1 MFEQV
6 RELEDI
12 LVEGDFGS
20 EPEGVSRA
28 EYSGDK
34 LSLRLDPGSASIV
47 LYLDRLEP
55 YIDFLSEWVESAPH
69 LFRFLIFLDD
79 TSSVRHFYEQAQYK
93 EFFTKRSLRICS
105 AAGGVDEEKYTK
117 AFVPQDKDRFEDT
130 RFYSLGG
137 KPAEFQKISNQL
149 QTLHRLVVSQ
159 LEFTGTAFMGSVK
172 SMYMGFENTLSN
184 LEDFLRT
191 PDFRNWKDLAKGV
204 PAIVLGAGPSLDNDI
219 EWAFQ
224 NKDRMIIVAS
234 DTLAKSLAKRGVS
247 PHCFVSVERT
257 KEVGF
262 LFDEAQQ
269 WPDTVLCANNLL
281 DRSVLQAFK
290 GKKSLV
296 MADNDFNHLF
306 SFARMVVSHGHSC
319 VGLGL
324 RVASILG
331 CSPVLLSGV
340 DLCWG
345 ADRQSHFSGNPYDGS
360 KEFAGF
366 EEDNKERLE
375 KAIVA
380 LSNQGE
386 EVYTNH
392 YWGIFRREFESIIKN
407 SKSTFYNLAAD
418 GVMINGAEWKTL
430 EDFDSLIASQPAQD
444 YSKLLLSKL
453 TYERT
458 ELVRAEL
465 KHFVGRLEVLDS
477 ELQSL
482 LPHIRSI
489 SGKDIEAFMRKA
501 EFYKSVYS
509 PLFHVSF
516 LRMNSV
522 REEVRKEEESAIQE
536 YLEKLA
542 VLVRRRSKELR
553 AFSESSPG
561 PLY

>member
-1 MFEQV
+1 MFDQE
-6 RELEDI
+6 RELKDI
-12 LVEGDFGS
+12 LVEES
-20 EPEGVSRA
+20 IESQQSRSTEP
-28 EYSGDK
+28 YHGDK

-47 LYLDRLEP
+47 LYLDRLDP
-55 YIDFLSEWVESAPH
+55 YIEFLSEWIESAPH

-79 TSSVRHFYEQAQYK
+79 TSSVKHFYEQAQFK
-93 EFFTKRSLRICS
+93 SFFAKRSLRICS
-105 AAGGVDEEKYTK
+105 AAGGVDEERYTK

-172 SMYMGFENTLSN
+172 SMYMGFENALTN
-184 LEDFLRT
+184 LEAFLQT

-219 EWAFQ
+219 EWAFE
-224 NKDRMIIVAS
+224 NKDRMIIIAS
-234 DTLAKSLAKRGVS
+234 DTLAKPLAKRGVS
-247 PHCFVSVERT
+247 PHCFVSIERT

-262 LFDEAQQ
+262 LFEKNQQ
-269 WPDTVLCANNLL
+269 WPETVLCANNLL
-281 DRSVLQAFK
+281 DRSVFETFK
-290 GKKSLV
+290 GAKSLV
-296 MADNDFNHLF
+296 MADNDFNHLLG
-306 SFARMVVSHGHSC
+306 FARMVISHGHSC

-324 RVASILG
+324 RLASILG

-345 ADRQSHFSGNPYDGS
+345 AERQSHFSGNPYDGS
-360 KEFAGF
+360 KDFAGF
-366 EEDNKERLE
+366 EADNKERLE

-407 SKSTFYNLAAD
+407 SKSTFYNLASD
-418 GVMINGAEWKTL
+418 GVVINGAEWKSR
-430 EDFDSLIASQPAQD
+430 EDFVSLIASQPAHD
-444 YSKLLLSKL
+444 YSKLFLSKL
-453 TYERT
+453 SYERT
-458 ELVRAEL
+458 EQARAEL
-465 KHFVGRLEVLDS
+465 LHFVGRLEVLDS

-482 LPHIRSI
+482 LPHIRSS
-489 SGKDIEAFMRKA
+489 SGKDIETFMRKA

-522 REEVRKEEESAIQE
+522 REDVRKEEAAAIHE
-536 YLEKLA
+536 HLEKLA

-553 AFSESSPG
+553 AFSEASPK